1 VPKIVAESNYRGFGH
16 TLVPRYCAD
25 MRFGIT
31 ILPEYRWSDAAPKW
45 RRAEELGFE
54 HAWTYDHLT
63 WGGLQDSPWYG
74 TTPTLTAAA
83 LVTSTIKLGTFVT
96 SPNFRH
102 PLTLTREVLALDDIS
117 DGRFLCGIGSGG
129 GIDTTILGGDDLSP
143 RQKVDRLTEF
153 VELLDK
159 LLTTDKVD
167 FKGEY
172 FETRNARTL
181 PGCVQQPR
189 VPFVMAANG
198 PRSLRLATRYGAGWV
213 TTGRKSD
220 DFAAWFASVVDL
232 SHRLDDVLEGKPF
245 DRYLSLDSQRYS
257 LSSAAA
263 FEDAVGRAA
272 ELGFTDV
279 ITHWPRAEGVYAG
292 SEDVLE
298 EVAAEVIPRLRG

>member
-1 VPKIVAESNYRGFGH
+1 
-16 TLVPRYCAD
+16 

-31 ILPEYRWSDAAPKW
+31 ILPEYRWKEAERRW
-45 RRAEELGFE
+45 RRAEELGFD

-83 LVTSTIKLGTFVT
+83 LATSTIKLGTFVT

-102 PLTLTREVLALDDIS
+102 PLALTREILALDDIS
-117 DGRFLCGIGSGG
+117 DGRFLCGLGAGGSIDATIQGG
-129 GIDTTILGGDDLSP
+129 PELSP

-153 VELLDK
+153 VELLDT
-159 LLTTDKVD
+159 LLTTDGVD
-167 FKGEY
+167 HKGEY
-172 FETRNARTL
+172 FEVRNGRTL

-198 PRSLRLATRYGAGWV
+198 PRSLRLAVRYGAGWV
-213 TTGRKSD
+213 TTGGHADDLDSWFKSV
-220 DFAAWFASVVDL
+220 ADL
-232 SHRLDDVLEGKPF
+232 AHRLDDVLAAAGEDRPF
-245 DRYLSLDSQRYS
+245 DRYLSLDNS
-257 LSSAAA
+257 LYALTSVAA
-263 FEDAVGRAA
+263 FEDLTGRAA

-292 SEDVLE
+292 TEDVLE
-298 EVAAEVIPRLRG
+298 QVAAEVIPRFR

>member
-1 VPKIVAESNYRGFGH
+1 
-16 TLVPRYCAD
+16 

-31 ILPEYRWSDAAPKW
+31 ILPEYRWKDAAPLW
-45 RRAEELGFE
+45 RRAEEYGFD

-83 LVTSTIKLGTFVT
+83 LVTATIKLGTFVT

-102 PLTLTREVLALDDIS
+102 PLALTRDILAIDDVS

-129 GIDTTILGGDDLSP
+129 GIDTTIQGGPELSA
-143 RQKVDRLTEF
+143 REKVDRLTEF
-153 VELLDK
+153 VVLLDK
-159 LLTTDKVD
+159 LLTTDGVD
-167 FKGEY
+167 FAGEY
-172 FETRNARTL
+172 FETRNGRTL

-198 PRSLRLATRYGAGWV
+198 PRSLKLAVRFGAGWV
-213 TTGRKSD
+213 TTGIKSP
-220 DFAAWFASVVDL
+220 DFETWFASVTDL
-232 SHRLDDVLEGKPF
+232 SHRLDDVLDGRPF
-245 DRYLSLDSQRYS
+245 DRYLALDSARYS
-257 LSSAAA
+257 LSSVEA
-263 FEDAVGRAA
+263 FEDVVGRAG

-292 SEDVLE
+292 SEDTLE
-298 EVAAEVIPRLRG
+298 TVVGEVMPRYRG

>member
-1 VPKIVAESNYRGFGH
+1 
-16 TLVPRYCAD
+16 

-31 ILPEYRWSDAAPKW
+31 ILPEYRWKDAEPRW
-45 RRAEELGFE
+45 RRAEELGFD
-54 HAWTYDHLT
+54 HVWTYDHLT

-83 LVTSTIKLGTFVT
+83 LVTSTIRLGTFVT

-102 PLTLTREVLALDDIS
+102 PLALTRDILALDDVS

-129 GIDTTILGGDDLSP
+129 GIDATIQGGPELTA
-143 RQKVDRLTEF
+143 REKVDRLTEF

-159 LLTTDKVD
+159 LLTTDGVD
-167 FKGEY
+167 YLGEY
-172 FETRNARTL
+172 FETRNGRTL

-189 VPFVMAANG
+189 VPFIMAANG
-198 PRSLRLATRYGAGWV
+198 PRSLRLATKYGAGWV
-213 TTGRKSD
+213 TTGVKSP
-220 DFAAWFASVVDL
+220 DFDTWFASVVDL
-232 SHRLDDVLEGKPF
+232 SHRLDDVLEDKPF
-245 DRYLSLDSQRYS
+245 DRYLALDSARYS
-257 LSSAAA
+257 LSSVAA
-263 FEDAVGRAA
+263 FEDVVGRAG

-298 EVAAEVIPRLRG
+298 QVVADVVPRYR

>member
-1 VPKIVAESNYRGFGH
+1 
-16 TLVPRYCAD
+16 

-31 ILPEYRWSDAAPKW
+31 ILPEYRWKDAAPRW
-45 RRAEELGFE
+45 RRAEELGFD
-54 HAWTYDHLT
+54 HVWTYDHLT

-83 LVTSTIKLGTFVT
+83 LVTSTIRLGTFVT

-102 PLTLTREVLALDDIS
+102 PLALTRDILALDDVS

-129 GIDTTILGGDDLSP
+129 GIDATIQGGPELTA
-143 RQKVDRLTEF
+143 REKVDRLTEF

-159 LLTTDKVD
+159 LLTTDGVD
-167 FKGEY
+167 YLGEY
-172 FETRNARTL
+172 FETRNGRTL

-189 VPFVMAANG
+189 VPFIMAANG
-198 PRSLRLATRYGAGWV
+198 PRSLRLATRYGTGWV
-213 TTGRKSD
+213 TTGLKSP
-220 DFAAWFASVVDL
+220 DFDTWFASVVDL
-232 SHRLDDVLEGKPF
+232 SHRLDDVLESKPF
-245 DRYLSLDSQRYS
+245 DRYLALDSARYS
-257 LSSAAA
+257 LTSVAA
-263 FEDAVGRAA
+263 FEDIVGRAG

-298 EVAAEVIPRLRG
+298 QVAAEIIPQYR

>member
-1 VPKIVAESNYRGFGH
+1 
-16 TLVPRYCAD
+16 

-31 ILPEYRWSDAAPKW
+31 ILPEYRWSEAAPKW
-45 RRAEELGFE
+45 RRAEDLGFD

-102 PLTLTREVLALDDIS
+102 PLTLTRDVLALDDIS
-117 DGRFLCGIGSGG
+117 NGRFLCGIGSGG
-129 GIDTTILGGDDLSP
+129 GIDSSILGGDDLTP
-143 RQKVDRLTEF
+143 RQKVDRLEEF

-167 FKGEY
+167 YKGEY
-172 FETRNARTL
+172 FETRNGRTL

-189 VPFVMAANG
+189 VPFIMAANG

-213 TTGRKSD
+213 TTGLKSD
-220 DFAAWFASVVDL
+220 DFDTWFGSVRDL
-232 SHRLDDVLEGKPF
+232 SHRLDDVLEGRSF
-245 DRYLSLDSQRYS
+245 DRYLALDSARYS
-257 LSSAAA
+257 LSSVDA
-263 FEDAVGRAA
+263 FEDVVGRAA

-292 SEDVLE
+292 TEDTLE
-298 EVAAEVIPRLRG
+298 RVVAEVIPRWGG